1 MLETTIRAA
10 FEYAYPVF
18 AVAQTRDKALRGNG
32 SRPGQTPNIVLH
44 ERALSD
50 HRSRWITAPNNDT
63 LYSNAWLDLS
73 NGPVRIQVDRLPPD
87 RYWSLAFMDAFS
99 NHIAVVGQRLNATG
113 PVDVTLV
120 APGQTA
126 PTDAQ
131 RVIHTPGLDV
141 WLLCR
146 WLVDGPHDLAHC
158 HAMQDSLHII
168 SAPFPVSC
176 SAALQAIDSRN
187 PENFLH
193 VVNHVLARNPP
204 PVRDAQALAQWAPL
218 GMRAGDAQAW
228 SRLQAPTQK
237 AWLNTI
243 GPAHDAVRAYSTK
256 GRRLVQGW
264 VASAPE
270 MGNFGENFALRASV
284 AMGGL
289 AALEPVEAMY
299 FVRFS
304 DDAQQPLDGRQ
315 RYLLHIPASDIPT
328 DSFWSFTMYE
338 PTTDGRRFFVDNP
351 IGRYAIGNR
360 TAGLQRQADG
370 SLDIVLQRQRPDDA
384 KEQANWLPCPEGPF
398 QLALRAYLPRAELRE
413 GRAQMPS
420 LVLR

>member
-1 MLETTIRAA
+1 MLETNIRAA

-18 AVAQTRDKALRGNG
+18 AVAQTRDKALRWDG
-32 SRPGQTPNIVLH
+32 SRPGQAPNTVLH

-73 NGPVRIQVDRLPPD
+73 NGPVRIQVDQLPPH

-99 NHIAVVGQRLNATG
+99 NHIAVVGQRLDAAG

-131 RVIHTPGLDV
+131 RVIQAPGLDV

-158 HAMQDSLHII
+158 HAMQDSLHI
-168 SAPFPVSC
+168 SAPLPSPRP
-176 SAALQAIDSRN
+176 AAAQAIDSRN

-193 VVNHVLARNPP
+193 AVNHVLARNPP
-204 PVRDAQALAQWAPL
+204 PASDAQPLAQWAPL
-218 GMRAGDAQAW
+218 GIQAGDAEAW
-228 SRLQAPTQK
+228 TRLPAPIQE
-237 AWLNTI
+237 AWQTTI
-243 GPAHDAVRAYSTK
+243 GPAHDAVRAYSSK
-256 GRRLVQGW
+256 GRRLMQGW

-270 MGNFGENFALRASV
+270 MGNFGDNFALRASV

-289 AALEPVEAMY
+289 AALEQEEAMY

-315 RYLLHIPASDIPT
+315 RYLLRIPASDIPT
-328 DSFWSFTMYE
+328 DSFWSFTLYE

-360 TAGLQRQADG
+360 TAGLRRQADG
-370 SLDIVLQRQRPDDA
+370 SLDIVVQRQRPDNA
-384 KEQANWLPCPEGPF
+384 AEQANWLPCPEGPF
-398 QLALRAYLPRAELRE
+398 QLALRAYLPQAELRE